1 METARR
7 RRGTHVLLAP
17 DKFKGSLTAAEVA
30 GYVAVGLRRADPGI
44 ETTVIPIADGGDGT
58 VDAVVAAGAGFERR
72 IVRVPGPLGEPVDAA
87 FAVRG
92 TTAVVELAQ
101 AGGLA
106 RMAPQERDPLG
117 CHTRG
122 TGRLIAAAL
131 DAGARTVI
139 LGVGG
144 SASTDGGA
152 GMLAELGARWLDAA
166 GESVPDGG
174 GGLARIAA
182 ADLSGLDRR
191 LPGTQILLAVDVDN
205 PLLGE
210 HGAAAVYGPQKGADA
225 AQVAQL
231 ENGLGHYVD
240 VLANALG
247 DAARQ
252 AAAEPGAGAAG
263 GTGFG
268 ALAVLGATRH
278 SGVELLL
285 TTIGFDRALAAA
297 DLVVTGEGSLDAQSL
312 RGKAPMGVAIAAHA
326 HALPVVAVCGR
337 LALDRDQLRA
347 AGIDRAYSL
356 TDLEPDLARCMADP
370 GPLLEQIGKTIARD
384 FRCESSSPGVR
395 PGGPS

>member
-1 METARR
+1 METARP

-30 GYVAVGLRRADPGI
+30 GYLAAGLRRAESGI
-44 ETTVIPIADGGDGT
+44 ETTMVLIADGGDGT
-58 VDAVVAAGAGFERR
+58 VDAVLTAGAGFERR
-72 IVRVPGPLGEPVDAA
+72 TVRAPGPLGDPVDAA
-87 FAVRG
+87 FALRG

-106 RMAPQERDPLG
+106 QLPPHERDPLR

-131 DAGARTVI
+131 DAGARTII

-152 GMLAELGARWLDAA
+152 GMLAELGARWLDAT

-182 ADLSGLDRR
+182 VDLSGLDRR
-191 LPGTQILLAVDVDN
+191 LRDAEILLAVDVDS

-210 HGAAAVYGPQKGADA
+210 HGAATVYGPQKGASA

-231 ENGLGHYVD
+231 ERGLSHYAD

-247 DAARQ
+247 DAVRRAAQ
-252 AAAEPGAGAAG
+252 APGAGAAG

-285 TTIGFDRALAAA
+285 ATIGFDQALADA
-297 DLVVTGEGSLDAQSL
+297 DLVVTGEGSLDAQTL
-312 RGKAPMGVAIAAHA
+312 RGKAPMGVAAAAHA
-326 HALPVVAVCGR
+326 RALPVVAVCGR
-337 LALDRDQLRA
+337 LALDRKQLRA

-356 TDLEPDLARCMADP
+356 TDLEPDLARCMAEP
-370 GPLLEQIGKTIARD
+370 GPLLEQIGEAIARD
-384 FRCESSSPGVR
+384 LVEGSRFEH
-395 PGGPS
+395 